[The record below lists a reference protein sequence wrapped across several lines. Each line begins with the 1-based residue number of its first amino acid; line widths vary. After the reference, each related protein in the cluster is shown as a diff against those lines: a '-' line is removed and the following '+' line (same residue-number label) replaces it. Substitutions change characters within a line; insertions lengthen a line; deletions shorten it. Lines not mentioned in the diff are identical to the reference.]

1 MSADQA
7 SGAGET
13 RAAQEAAMVETSAV
27 QAVAQ
32 EAAALETTALETAAE
47 AATLLEI
54 RVNGEPRRCAAG
66 LTLVQV
72 LENLGYRPPLVV
84 VEFNGD
90 ILPRQRWSAQTVVES
105 DVLEVVTI
113 VGGGS

>member
-1 MSADQA
+1 M
-7 SGAGET
+7 E
-13 RAAQEAAMVETSAV
+13 
-27 QAVAQ
+27 
-32 EAAALETTALETAAE
+32 E

-54 RVNGEPRRCAAG
+54 RVNGEARRCRAG

-72 LENLGYRPPLVV
+72 LETLGYRPPLVV

-90 ILPRQRWSAQTVVES
+90 ILPRQRWSTQAVVES